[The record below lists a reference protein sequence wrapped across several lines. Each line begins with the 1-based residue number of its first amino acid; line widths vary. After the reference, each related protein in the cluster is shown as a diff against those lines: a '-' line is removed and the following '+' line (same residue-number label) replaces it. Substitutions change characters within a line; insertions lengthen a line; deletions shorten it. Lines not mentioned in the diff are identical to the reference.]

1 MDGVPGDLQGKYQKI
16 AAEYAKIRAQA
27 GVLKKAVLEEQTRN
41 AELRDVLKE
50 KEQILRKAEQEMDSL
65 TFRNQQLTK
74 RVTVLQDELDLMQA
88 RPKKGKMKGPGLS
101 PNAELT
107 NHVLDEELQ
116 KKIAENAH
124 LLSAM
129 QDKDSAH
136 EQEISL
142 LTQHIGKLERELQQ
156 YREVNTDAELKYKA
170 VIERLEEEKGILI
183 RTVEV
188 KEKTLEKCGIQL
200 NLMVEQKS
208 HLQMDL
214 GAQLQSA
221 RATIASHLPFID
233 SRCGDLNELNIPRHD
248 RKQQIYAQHV
258 ISQAGLHLC
267 DLTAALSDYHT
278 YTEQR
283 LHAVF
288 PTLSPVNGRFSSRL
302 KENARFLRALEQG
315 YSDFQAGLDH
325 GNCVSLETLPS
336 LHKLSDSLAAYA
348 SYLHCLL
355 PYQCLSFE
363 EESSLST
370 CSEALKASSGELL
383 QHMGQLTVLFIKL
396 STYVKLLAVQS
407 KRALQH
413 PAASQRRF
421 LLELTEILKAVH
433 ESMKDLSRAYIQ
445 KSNLEHALP
454 TSTERLRTTDEC
466 LVKSLGAMV
475 SATGKLAAVLT
486 DSRAELSRVTGPSSM
501 PALLHPVVSGFKK
514 RAAQYVSSLDQE
526 ESPSVPYEDAL
537 REHEEVK
544 SNALSCD
551 SLNEQLTKCRQRAT
565 KLEQDK
571 EHWRLE
577 YQLLQLRH
585 CKKVKDLE
593 GQIESLSGTITPHSD
608 DSQPDKLPPVDPA
621 TVTNLLGR
629 LETPLGFTAEAEAR
643 EQEVKNYLTGR
654 INELVAACQCA
665 ETRAGTL
672 AAECQVLQN
681 RLELCLQNKLQAE
694 TSLQK
699 MQDYAAKLQEDLQ
712 TTTQNYETQLSI
724 MSEHLANMN
733 DKLTIQR
740 DEIDQ
745 LKYQMTNKLSRKGK
759 QK

>member
-1 MDGVPGDLQGKYQKI
+1 M
-16 AAEYAKIRAQA
+16 
-27 GVLKKAVLEEQTRN
+27 
-41 AELRDVLKE
+41 
-50 KEQILRKAEQEMDSL
+50 
-65 TFRNQQLTK
+65 
-74 RVTVLQDELDLMQA
+74 
-88 RPKKGKMKGPGLS
+88 
-101 PNAELT
+101 
-107 NHVLDEELQ
+107 
-116 KKIAENAH
+116 
-124 LLSAM
+124 
-129 QDKDSAH
+129 
-136 EQEISL
+136 
-142 LTQHIGKLERELQQ
+142 
-156 YREVNTDAELKYKA
+156 
-170 VIERLEEEKGILI
+170 
-183 RTVEV
+183 
-188 KEKTLEKCGIQL
+188 
-200 NLMVEQKS
+200 
-208 HLQMDL
+208 
-214 GAQLQSA
+214 
-221 RATIASHLPFID
+221 
-233 SRCGDLNELNIPRHD
+233 
-248 RKQQIYAQHV
+248 YAQHV
-258 ISQAGLHLC
+258 ISQAGLHLH

-283 LHAVF
+283 LHTVF
-288 PTLSPVNGRFSSRL
+288 STLSPVNGRFSSRL

-315 YSDFQAGLDH
+315 YSDFQTGLEH
-325 GNCVSLETLPS
+325 GNCISLETLPS
-336 LHKLSDSLAAYA
+336 LHKLSDSLAAYT

-355 PYQCLSFE
+355 PYQCLSLE
-363 EESSLST
+363 EESSLSS
-370 CSEALKASSGELL
+370 CSEALKASNGEVL
-383 QHMGQLTVLFIKL
+383 QHTAQLTVLFIKL
-396 STYVKLLAVQS
+396 NTYVKLLAAQS
-407 KRALQH
+407 KRNLQH
-413 PAASQRRF
+413 PPASQRRF
-421 LLELTEILKAVH
+421 LLELTEALKTVH
-433 ESMKDLSRAYIQ
+433 ESMKELSRAYNQ
-445 KSNLEHALP
+445 KSTLEHELP

-475 SATGKLAAVLT
+475 SATGKLAAVLS
-486 DSRAELSRVTGPSSM
+486 DSRAELCRVTGLSSM

-514 RAAQYVSSLDQE
+514 RAALYVSALDQE

-551 SLNEQLTKCRQRAT
+551 SLNEQLTKYRQRAT
-565 KLEQDK
+565 KIEQDK

-593 GQIESLSGTITPHSD
+593 GQIESLSGTTTPHSD

-629 LETPLGFTAEAEAR
+629 LQTPLGFTAEAEAR

-699 MQDYAAKLQEDLQ
+699 MQDFVAKLQEDLQ

-745 LKYQMTNKLSRKGK
+745 LKYQMTNKPSRKGK